1 MIESKLVPFGIY
13 ATSQMK
19 KLFPL
24 LGLVLGGSGLVLTVT
39 GVINGL
45 SASSIPVPKVE
56 QWVDFGAGSPRVNG
70 NSFDFPTNSSGAAG
84 YFYTKL
90 PAKAGQTLTLNYS
103 ITGNNPVWQQHPQ
116 PSGTDSNPAFLTL
129 FVWRTGD
136 DLACGQNG
144 PPTASYRMWYPK
156 RNILQLG
163 VNQVLSVPLDPNVWT
178 NCFGKTDPAG
188 FTAALADELGLGFTF
203 GGASFYGHGVY
214 LSSGTATFT
223 INSFTVD

>member
-1 MIESKLVPFGIY
+1 
-13 ATSQMK
+13 MK

-24 LGLVLGGSGLVLTVT
+24 IALVLGGCGPVQTAT
-39 GVINGL
+39 GDGT
-45 SASSIPVPKVE
+45 SPSSIPVPKVG
-56 QWVDFGAGSPRVNG
+56 QWVDFGATEPKIDG
-70 NSFDFPTNSSGAAG
+70 NSFAFPTSSNGTAG

-90 PAKAGQTLTLNYS
+90 PARAGQTLTLNYS
-103 ITGNNPVWQQHPQ
+103 ITGSNPVWQQHPQ
-116 PSGTDSNPAFLTL
+116 PSGTDSNPASLTL
-129 FVWRTGD
+129 FVWRTAD

-144 PPTASYRMWYPK
+144 QPTASYRMWYPK

-163 VNQVLSVPLDPNVWT
+163 ANQVLSVPLDPNVWT
-178 NCFGKTDPAG
+178 NCFAKADPVG
-188 FTAALADELGLGFTF
+188 FTAALANQLGLGFTF